1 LNAATG
7 QHLVMVEIDGIP
19 ATRERSIQI
28 LVKATGRPAWI
39 PREIR
44 RRPIQFHPGRVYLP
58 SWLAGR
64 ILNPKPRTA

>member
-1 LNAATG
+1 MPQNLI
-7 QHLVMVEIDGIP
+7 MVEINDITD
-19 ATRERSIQI
+19 TRQRAVRVM
-28 LVKATGRPAWI
+28 VKATGRPAWI

-64 ILNPKPRTA
+64 ILNPKPRNA